1 MITLLLWPAFWGALK
16 QRMSAANGP
25 RPGAEESAMN
35 RSRSMVVSLALL
47 LLAACASQI
56 DAGVSHEAAAPGFL
70 WGLWHGF
77 IFPFAWIGSLF
88 SDEIAVYAVPNSGG
102 WYDFGFF
109 LGITVLGG
117 GSWFSS
123 RRRSR
128 D

>member
-1 MITLLLWPAFWGALK
+1 MRASVASLLAAAALTLLL
-16 QRMSAANGP
+16 S
-25 RPGAEESAMN
+25 
-35 RSRSMVVSLALL
+35 
-47 LLAACASQI
+47 ACASQVPS
-56 DAGVSHEAAAPGFL
+56 AVEQGANTPGFW

-88 SDEIAVYAVPNSGG
+88 DSGIAVYAVPNTGG

-123 RRRSR
+123 KKKRKA
-128 D
+128 

>member
-1 MITLLLWPAFWGALK
+1 MSHRRTITAIAGLGLLLT
-16 QRMSAANGP
+16 
-25 RPGAEESAMN
+25 
-35 RSRSMVVSLALL
+35 
-47 LLAACASQI
+47 LAACASQVP
-56 DAGVSHEAAAPGFL
+56 DGVSEAAGTPGFW

-88 SDEIAVYAVPNSGG
+88 DSGIAVYAVPNTGG

-117 GSWFSS
+117 GSFFGSKKS
-123 RRRSR
+123 RR

>member
-1 MITLLLWPAFWGALK
+1 MPTTTRVLVACTLAIL
-16 QRMSAANGP
+16 
-25 RPGAEESAMN
+25 
-35 RSRSMVVSLALL
+35 VS
-47 LLAACASQI
+47 ACAGQI
-56 DAGVSHEAAAPGFL
+56 DAGVATGENVPGFW

-88 SDEIAVYAVPNSGG
+88 DPDIAVYAVPNLGG

-123 RRRSR
+123 KKKSKG
-128 D
+128 

>member
-1 MITLLLWPAFWGALK
+1 MTRRVAVATVLILTL
-16 QRMSAANGP
+16 S
-25 RPGAEESAMN
+25 
-35 RSRSMVVSLALL
+35 
-47 LLAACASQI
+47 ACAAQI
-56 DAGVSHEAAAPGFL
+56 DAGVAFGEDVPGFW

-77 IFPFAWIGSLF
+77 IFPWAWIGSLF
-88 SDEIAVYAVPNSGG
+88 DEGIAVYAVPNTGG

-123 RRRSR
+123 KKRRR